1 MAGLT
6 KTKSDALP
14 FGNLTKDPTKLPLY
28 RGYSTANP
36 YLVSGAGSQVTS
48 GNSFTSTWP
57 YYGGDSALSSTLNA
71 YVTVVNLTNLTYPI
85 VIGAMIGRTSNA
97 TSDHKFRITVDGV
110 EHIIDTA
117 NFAGRLVVGS
127 LFMDSQSTTNGAN
140 GRGYP
145 LGYPGVTQEHNG
157 QIRYD
162 TAEQPMHQYQAGYL
176 MLYAERSFKF
186 EDYVSAVL
194 TFSDYNRAYVQ
205 YHQLGIT
212 GA

>member
-14 FGNLTKDPTKLPLY
+14 FGNLTKDPTKLPIY
-28 RGYSTANP
+28 RGYSTSTP
-36 YLVSGAGSQVTS
+36 YIVNGAASTAYQGS
-48 GNSFTSTWP
+48 SFTNAFQ
-57 YYGGDSALSSTLNA
+57 YYGGDSVLSSTLNS

-85 VIGAMIGRTSNA
+85 VIGCMIGRISNA
-97 TSDHKFRITVDGV
+97 NSDHRFRITVDGV

-117 NFAGRLVVGS
+117 IFQGRLVVGS
-127 LFMDSQSTTNGAN
+127 LWSDAHSTANGAN
-140 GRGYP
+140 GRFYP
-145 LGYPGVTQEHNG
+145 HGYPGLTTAHNG

-162 TAEQPMHQYQAGYL
+162 NIEQPMHQYQSGNL
-176 MLYAERSFKF
+176 MLYAEKSFKF

-205 YHQLGIT
+205 YHELGMT
-212 GA
+212 SA

>member
-14 FGNLTKDPTKLPLY
+14 FGNLTKDPTKLPIY
-28 RGYSTANP
+28 RGYSLDQP
-36 YLVSGAGSQVTS
+36 RLVTS
-48 GNSFTSTWP
+48 AGVTSTGTTMTSAWG
-57 YYGGDSALSSTLNA
+57 YYGGDSVLSSTLNA

-117 NFAGRLVVGS
+117 NFQGRLVVGS

>member
-14 FGNLTKDPTKLPLY
+14 FGNLTKDPTKLPIY
-28 RGYSTANP
+28 RGYSTSTP
-36 YLVSGAGSQVTS
+36 YLISGAASQVNQGT
-48 GNSFTSTWP
+48 SFTSTFI
-57 YYGGDSALSSTLNA
+57 YYGGESVLSSTLDS

-85 VIGAMIGRTSNA
+85 VIGCMMGRISNA

-110 EHIIDTA
+110 EHIIDTP
-117 NFAGRLVVGS
+117 NFQGRLVVGS
-127 LFMDSQSTTNGAN
+127 LFLDAASTQNGSNA
-140 GRGYP
+140 RSFA
-145 LGYPGVTQEHNG
+145 LGYPGTTQANNG

-162 TAEQPMHQYQAGYL
+162 SIEQPMHQYQSGYL

-194 TFSDYNRAYVQ
+194 TYNDYNRAYVQ
-205 YHQLGIT
+205 YHELGMT
-212 GA
+212 SA